1 MSRNAKPRQRIS
13 LAELPA
19 ELTEARRFGKTRSAR
34 SGALFEDYVE
44 LIADLLAPAARPV
57 AMWPAAW
64 ASPARPPSR

>member
-34 SGALFEDYVE
+34 SGHSLKTT
-44 LIADLLAPAARPV
+44 LN
-57 AMWPAAW
+57 
-64 ASPARPPSR
+64 